1 MKSIQTNTDAVKE
14 NAYKLYNAKCMLYIP
29 VYMLKEKHTNKNK
42 TFKQKVVQKMLMK
55 TNEMHNL
62 LREP

>member
-1 MKSIQTNTDAVKE
+1 
-14 NAYKLYNAKCMLYIP
+14 
-29 VYMLKEKHTNKNK
+29 MLKEKHTNKNK
-42 TFKQKVVQKMLMK
+42 TFKQKVGQKLLMK